1 MSTITICTV
10 SSVQKAAQELKLS
23 DDVIKQLMDKIKEVS
38 SDISVPGM
46 LVRPYNR
53 QDFGGIH

>member
-1 MSTITICTV
+1 MLPVPFIKIV
-10 SSVQKAAQELKLS
+10 PLKNSYGGNDEYHHNLYH
-23 DDVIKQLMDKIKEVS
+23 KIKEVS

>member
-10 SSVQKAAQELKLS
+10 ASVKKSAQELKLS
-23 DDVIKQLMDKIKEVS
+23 DDIIKQLMEKLKEVS
-38 SDISVPGM
+38 SDISIPDMVI
-46 LVRPYNR
+46 RPYDR